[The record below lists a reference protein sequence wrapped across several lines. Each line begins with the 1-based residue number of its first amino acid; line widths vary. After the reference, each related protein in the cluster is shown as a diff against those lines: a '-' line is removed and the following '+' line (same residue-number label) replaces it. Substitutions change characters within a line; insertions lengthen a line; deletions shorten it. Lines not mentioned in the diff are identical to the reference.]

1 MQLAMLI
8 IQNFPWGEL
17 DVTQFL
23 SNYEL
28 WQKTIKRINT
38 KILSWYVTTYLINS
52 QYLLIDRSSRLQ
64 MFFEIVVVRKSANF
78 TGKHLCWSLFLIIF
92 IKKRL
97 QHRYFPVKFA
107 KLLRTRS
114 FTEHLRWLPVNRIII
129 CRILNNNALWKCWN
143 VRILIKS
150 RENRWRKSNLNFTGK
165 QASLSRR
172 STILD

>member
-1 MQLAMLI
+1 MLI

-97 QHRYFPVKFA
+97 QHRCFSVKFA
-107 KLLRTRS
+107 KLLRTNS
-114 FTEHLRWLPVNRIII
+114 FTEHLRWLPLNRIII
-129 CRILNNNALWKCWN
+129 RRILNNIALSKC
-143 VRILIKS
+143 
-150 RENRWRKSNLNFTGK
+150 
-165 QASLSRR
+165 
-172 STILD
+172 